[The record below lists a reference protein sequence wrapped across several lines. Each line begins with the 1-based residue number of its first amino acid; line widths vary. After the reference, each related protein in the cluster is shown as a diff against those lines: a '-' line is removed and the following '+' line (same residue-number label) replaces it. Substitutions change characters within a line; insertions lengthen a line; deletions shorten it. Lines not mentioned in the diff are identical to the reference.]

1 MLLPTRAFA
10 LSVPLA
16 FLFAAPGARAQP
28 QGKPLTQVYS
38 NNDFQLTGITVA
50 KSGRMFV
57 NFPRWSDKY
66 VNAVVEVMKDGS
78 TKPYPDGN
86 WNVWDMKPDSAG
98 SHFVCVQSVV
108 ADDAGALWVIDPA
121 APLLGS
127 IVPGGPKLLRID
139 LSTDKVTNV
148 YHFGPDTAKT
158 NSYLNDIRIDTN
170 RKFVYLTDSG
180 AGGIV
185 IVDLNTG
192 SAHRAL
198 DGNPSV
204 MAEKG
209 IQISVNGKPVIG
221 PTGKPPQFNSDGI
234 ALSHDG
240 EYLYYQALT
249 GATLYRIKTSL
260 LRDAG
265 SSPAAVAA
273 GVEKVAKTFP
283 ADGLWMDAQDNLYLG
298 NINQSAIYRLANGKQ
313 EKLLSDPKLEWPDTF
328 SQGPDGAIYITS
340 SHINDG
346 PQYNHGKSSR
356 TKPYAVFRFT
366 P

>member
-1 MLLPTRAFA
+1 MRTALLLLP
-10 LSVPLA
+10 LA
-16 FLFAAPGARAQP
+16 CLIAAPDKQ
-28 QGKPLTQVYS
+28 LTEVYK
-38 NNDFQLTGITVA
+38 NNDFQLTGVA
-50 KSGRMFV
+50 VSKSGRMFV

-66 VNAVVEVMKDGS
+66 DNAVVEVMKDGS
-78 TKPYPDGN
+78 TKPFPDKN
-86 WNVWDMKPDSAG
+86 WNVWDMKPASAG

-108 ADDAGALWVIDPA
+108 VDDTDTLWVIDPA

-127 IVPGGPKLLRID
+127 IVPGGPKLLSID
-139 LSTDKVTNV
+139 LSTNQVTHV
-148 YHFGPDTAKT
+148 YPFGPDTALT
-158 NSYLNDIRIDTN
+158 NSYLNDIRIDTQ

-185 IVDLNTG
+185 TVDLNSGT
-192 SAHRAL
+192 AHRAL

-209 IQISVNGKPVIG
+209 IHISVNGKPVIG

-260 LRDAG
+260 LRQTG
-265 SSPAAVAA
+265 GPSAAIDA

-283 ADGLWMDAQDNLYLG
+283 VDGLWMDAQDRVYLS
-298 NINQSAIYRLANGKQ
+298 NINESAVYRFANGKM
-313 EKLLSDPKLEWPDTF
+313 EKLLSDTRLEWPDTF
-328 SQGPDGAIYITS
+328 SQGSDGAIYITA

-356 TKPYAVFRFT
+356 TKPYTVFKFM